1 MRMKRLSSLLVLGA
15 IGMSVG
21 CAEQPTAVDNTK
33 RHEGSRAIAQQAMA
47 EQVDPDQMVGALE
60 EPAEEDEEITATA
73 SAPVMMATDRQIM
86 QRRRFRGVGRWRN
99 GGWWQS
105 RWYGRRFW
113 QNTWWDP
120 YFTGTRVVYV
130 RVPTVVVI

>member
-21 CAEQPTAVDNTK
+21 CAEQPAAVDNAK
-33 RHEGSRAIAQQAMA
+33 GHEGLRAIAQQTTI
-47 EQVDPDQMVGALE
+47 EQVDPDQMTGAVE
-60 EPAEEDEEITATA
+60 APAEDDEETTATA
-73 SAPVMMATDRQIM
+73 NTGTMSQTDRQIM

-113 QNTWWDP
+113 QNAWWDP

-130 RVPTVVVI
+130 RVPVVVY